1 MEKKLPLYE
10 MMIGDTIQDDE
21 EVDFIALVEYPAIQK
36 NFLAFKDQFVEPGA
50 TESKEEFLPRC
61 IEYVINEGKESYQ
74 AVAICSNMWEG
85 RFQEDSYSDYPQS
98 AKDNAERGIRLNEE
112 IGNKC
117 ATQVGKVRAT
127 QIMKGEPLSI
137 ETIRRTYSYLSRA
150 AEYYN
155 PEDTEACGTISYLL
169 WGGEPMLRWAESKM
183 NQEDFQAVGFNK
195 FNIQNPEQRI
205 VTGPLM
211 IADLPIYR
219 RDADEE
225 YYVTFSAA
233 EIKKI
238 VQRFFK
244 KGYQSKVNVEH
255 STPVDGVF
263 MFESYIIDREKGIM
277 PPKGFEEVSNGSW
290 FGSFKVENEKIW
302 EEVKAGTFKGFSV
315 EGLFRYEKTNQVITE
330 EEQIM
335 NQIFK
340 ILSQIEQ

>member
-10 MMIGDTIQDDE
+10 MMIGDTTESEE

-36 NFLAFKDQFVEPGA
+36 NFLAFKDHLREVETAVNFNQF
-50 TESKEEFLPRC
+50 
-61 IEYVINEGKESYQ
+61 
-74 AVAICSNMWEG
+74 
-85 RFQEDSYSDYPQS
+85 
-98 AKDNAERGIRLNEE
+98 
-112 IGNKC
+112 
-117 ATQVGKVRAT
+117 
-127 QIMKGEPLSI
+127 SI
-137 ETIRRTYSYLSRA
+137 E
-150 AEYYN
+150 
-155 PEDTEACGTISYLL
+155 
-169 WGGEPMLRWAESKM
+169 
-183 NQEDFQAVGFNK
+183 
-195 FNIQNPEQRI
+195 NPEQRI

-219 RDADEE
+219 KDADEE

-340 ILSQIEQ
+340 ILAQIEQ

>member
-1 MEKKLPLYE
+1 
-10 MMIGDTIQDDE
+10 MMIGDAIEDDE

-36 NFLAFKDQFVEPGA
+36 NFLAFKDQFVEPA
-50 TESKEEFLPRC
+50 PNESKEEFLPRC
-61 IEYVINEGKESYQ
+61 IEYVINEGKESEQ

-112 IGNKC
+112 IGNRC

-127 QIMKGEPLSI
+127 QIMKGEPLSR

-150 AEYYN
+150 AEYYK

-183 NQEDFQAVGFNK
+183 NQDDFQAVGFNQ

-205 VTGPLM
+205 VTGALM

-244 KGYQSKVNVEH
+244 KGYQSRVNVEH

-277 PPKGFEEVSNGSW
+277 PPNGFEEVSDGSW
-290 FGSFKVENEKIW
+290 FGSFKVENDKIW

-315 EGLFRYEKTNQVITE
+315 EGLFRYEKTNKVITE

-335 NQIFK
+335 SQIFK

>member
-1 MEKKLPLYE
+1 
-10 MMIGDTIQDDE
+10 MMIGDAIEDDE

-36 NFLAFKDQFVEPGA
+36 NFLAFKDQFVEPA
-50 TESKEEFLPRC
+50 PNESKEEFLPRC
-61 IEYVINEGKESYQ
+61 IEYVINEGKESEQ

-112 IGNKC
+112 IGNRC

-127 QIMKGEPLSI
+127 QIMKGEPLSRD
-137 ETIRRTYSYLSRA
+137 TIRRTYSYLSRA
-150 AEYYN
+150 AEYYK

-183 NQEDFQAVGFNK
+183 NQDDFQAVGFNQ

-205 VTGPLM
+205 VTGALM

-244 KGYQSKVNVEH
+244 KGYQSRVNVEH

-277 PPKGFEEVSNGSW
+277 PPNGFEEVSDGSW

-315 EGLFRYEKTNQVITE
+315 EGLFRYKKTNKVITE
-330 EEQIM
+330 EEKIM
-335 NQIFK
+335 SQIFK

>member
-1 MEKKLPLYE
+1 
-10 MMIGDTIQDDE
+10 MMIGDAIEDDE

-36 NFLAFKDQFVEPGA
+36 NFLAFKDQFVEPA
-50 TESKEEFLPRC
+50 PNESKEEFLPRC
-61 IEYVINEGKESYQ
+61 IEYVINEGKESEQ

-112 IGNKC
+112 LGNKC

-127 QIMKGEPLSI
+127 QIMKGEPLSR

-150 AEYYN
+150 AEDYK

-183 NQEDFQAVGFNK
+183 NQDDFQAVGFNQ

-205 VTGPLM
+205 VTGALM

-244 KGYQSKVNVEH
+244 KGYQSRVNVEH

-277 PPKGFEEVSNGSW
+277 PPNGFEEVSDGSW

-315 EGLFRYEKTNQVITE
+315 EGLFRYEKTNKVITE

-335 NQIFK
+335 SQIFK

>member
-1 MEKKLPLYE
+1 
-10 MMIGDTIQDDE
+10 MMIGDAIEDDE

-36 NFLAFKDQFVEPGA
+36 NFLAFKDQFVEPA
-50 TESKEEFLPRC
+50 PNESKEEFLPRC
-61 IEYVINEGKESYQ
+61 IEYVINEGKESEQ

-112 IGNKC
+112 IGNRC

-127 QIMKGEPLSI
+127 QIMKGEPLSR

-150 AEYYN
+150 AEYYK

-183 NQEDFQAVGFNK
+183 NQDDFQAVGFNQ

-205 VTGPLM
+205 VTGALM

-244 KGYQSKVNVEH
+244 KGYQSRVNVEH

-277 PPKGFEEVSNGSW
+277 PPNGFEEVSDGSW

-315 EGLFRYEKTNQVITE
+315 EGLFRYKKTNKVITE

-335 NQIFK
+335 SQIFK

>member
-1 MEKKLPLYE
+1 
-10 MMIGDTIQDDE
+10 MMIGDAIEDDE

-36 NFLAFKDQFVEPGA
+36 NFLAFKDQFVEPTA
-50 TESKEEFLPRC
+50 NESKEEFLPRC
-61 IEYVINEGKESYQ
+61 IEYVINEGKESEQ
-74 AVAICSNMWEG
+74 AVAICSNLWEG

-112 IGNKC
+112 LGNKC

-127 QIMKGEPLSI
+127 QIMKGEPLSR

-150 AEYYN
+150 AEYYK

-183 NQEDFQAVGFNK
+183 NQEDFHAVGFNK

-205 VTGPLM
+205 VTGALM

-219 RDADEE
+219 RDGDEE

-244 KGYQSKVNVEH
+244 KGYQSRVNVEH

-277 PPKGFEEVSNGSW
+277 PPNGFEEGSDGSW

-315 EGLFRYEKTNQVITE
+315 EGLFRYEKTNKVITE

-335 NQIFK
+335 AQIFK
-340 ILSQIEQ
+340 ILSQIEH

>member
-10 MMIGDTIQDDE
+10 MMIGDTTESEE

-36 NFLAFKDQFVEPGA
+36 NFLAFKDHLREVETAVNFNQF
-50 TESKEEFLPRC
+50 
-61 IEYVINEGKESYQ
+61 
-74 AVAICSNMWEG
+74 
-85 RFQEDSYSDYPQS
+85 
-98 AKDNAERGIRLNEE
+98 
-112 IGNKC
+112 
-117 ATQVGKVRAT
+117 
-127 QIMKGEPLSI
+127 SI
-137 ETIRRTYSYLSRA
+137 E
-150 AEYYN
+150 
-155 PEDTEACGTISYLL
+155 
-169 WGGEPMLRWAESKM
+169 
-183 NQEDFQAVGFNK
+183 
-195 FNIQNPEQRI
+195 NPEQRI

-219 RDADEE
+219 KDADEE

>member
-1 MEKKLPLYE
+1 MEKKIPLYQ
-10 MMIGDTIQDDE
+10 MMIGDAIEDDE

-36 NFLAFKDQFVEPGA
+36 NFLAFKDQFVEPA
-50 TESKEEFLPRC
+50 PNESKEEFLPRC
-61 IEYVINEGKESYQ
+61 IEYVINEGKESEQ

-112 IGNKC
+112 IGNRC

-127 QIMKGEPLSI
+127 QIMKGEPLSR

-150 AEYYN
+150 AEYYK

-183 NQEDFQAVGFNK
+183 NQDDFQAVGFNQ

-205 VTGPLM
+205 VTGALM

-244 KGYQSKVNVEH
+244 KGYQSRVNVEH

-277 PPKGFEEVSNGSW
+277 PPNGFEEVSDGSW

-315 EGLFRYEKTNQVITE
+315 EGLFRYEKTNKVITE

-335 NQIFK
+335 SQIFK
-340 ILSQIEQ
+340 ILSQIEH

>member
-1 MEKKLPLYE
+1 MEKKIPLYQ
-10 MMIGDTIQDDE
+10 MMIGDAIEDDE

-36 NFLAFKDQFVEPGA
+36 NFLAFKDQFVEPA
-50 TESKEEFLPRC
+50 PNESKEEFLPRC
-61 IEYVINEGKESYQ
+61 IEYVINEGKESEQ

-112 IGNKC
+112 IGNRC

-127 QIMKGEPLSI
+127 QIMKGEPLSR

-150 AEYYN
+150 ADDYK

-183 NQEDFQAVGFNK
+183 NQDDFQAVGLNQFS
-195 FNIQNPEQRI
+195 IENPEQKI

-277 PPKGFEEVSNGSW
+277 PPKGFEEVSDGSW

-315 EGLFRYEKTNQVITE
+315 EGLFRYEKTNKVITE

-335 NQIFK
+335 SQIFK
-340 ILSQIEQ
+340 ILSQIEH

>member
-1 MEKKLPLYE
+1 
-10 MMIGDTIQDDE
+10 MMIGDAIEDDE

-36 NFLAFKDQFVEPGA
+36 NFLAFKDQFVEPA
-50 TESKEEFLPRC
+50 PNESKEEFLPRC
-61 IEYVINEGKESYQ
+61 IEYVINEGKESEQ

-85 RFQEDSYSDYPQS
+85 RFLEDSYSDYPQS

-112 IGNKC
+112 IGNRC

-127 QIMKGEPLSI
+127 QIMKGEPLSR

-150 AEYYN
+150 AEYYK

-183 NQEDFQAVGFNK
+183 NQDDFQAVGFNQ

-205 VTGPLM
+205 VTGALM

-244 KGYQSKVNVEH
+244 KGYQSRVNVEH

-277 PPKGFEEVSNGSW
+277 PPNGFEEVSDGSW

-315 EGLFRYEKTNQVITE
+315 EGLFRYEKTNKVITE

-335 NQIFK
+335 SQIFK

>member
-1 MEKKLPLYE
+1 MDKKLPLYE
-10 MMIGDTIQDDE
+10 MMIGDTTESEE

-36 NFLAFKDQFVEPGA
+36 NFLAFKDQFVEPA
-50 TESKEEFLPRC
+50 PNESKEDFLPRC
-61 IEYVINEGKESYQ
+61 IEYVINEGKESEQ
-74 AVAICSNMWEG
+74 AVAICSNLWEG
-85 RFQEDSYSDYPQS
+85 RFQEDSYNDYPQS

-112 IGNKC
+112 LGNKC

-127 QIMKGEPLSI
+127 QIMKGERLSR

-183 NQEDFQAVGFNK
+183 NQEDFHAVGFNK

-205 VTGPLM
+205 VTGALM

-219 RDADEE
+219 RDGEEE

-244 KGYQSKVNVEH
+244 KGYQSRVNVEH

-277 PPKGFEEVSNGSW
+277 PPKGFEDISNGSW

-315 EGLFRYEKTNQVITE
+315 EGLFRYEKTNKVVTE

-335 NQIFK
+335 QQIFK
-340 ILSQIEQ
+340 ILQQIEH

>member
-1 MEKKLPLYE
+1 MDKKLPLYE
-10 MMIGDTIQDDE
+10 MMIGDAIEDDE

-36 NFLAFKDQFVEPGA
+36 NFLAFSQQFVEPSQG
-50 TESKEEFLPRC
+50 ESKEDFLPRC
-61 IEYVINEGKESYQ
+61 IKYVINEGKESEQ
-74 AVAICSNMWEG
+74 AVAICSNIWEQNFTKIQVIICKECRHSWDYQEG
-85 RFQEDSYSDYPQS
+85 GKEPYTCHMCGYNNKEELAEDSYNDYPQS

-127 QIMKGEPLSI
+127 QIMKGEPLSR

-150 AEYYN
+150 AEYYK
-155 PEDTEACGTISYLL
+155 PEDSAACGTISYLL

-183 NQEDFQAVGFNK
+183 NQDDFRSVGFNQ
-195 FNIQNPEQRI
+195 FSIENPEQKI

-219 RDADEE
+219 RENDEE

-277 PPKGFEEVSNGSW
+277 PPKGYEEISNGSW

-302 EEVKAGTFKGFSV
+302 EEDCK
-315 EGLFRYEKTNQVITE
+315 
-330 EEQIM
+330 
-335 NQIFK
+335 
-340 ILSQIEQ
+340 

>member
-1 MEKKLPLYE
+1 MEKKIPLYQ
-10 MMIGDTIQDDE
+10 MIIGDAIEDDE

-36 NFLAFKDQFVEPGA
+36 NFLAFKDQFVEPA
-50 TESKEEFLPRC
+50 PNESKEEFLPRC
-61 IEYVINEGKESYQ
+61 IEYVINEGKESEQ

-85 RFQEDSYSDYPQS
+85 RFQED
-98 AKDNAERGIRLNEE
+98 
-112 IGNKC
+112 
-117 ATQVGKVRAT
+117 
-127 QIMKGEPLSI
+127 
-137 ETIRRTYSYLSRA
+137 
-150 AEYYN
+150 
-155 PEDTEACGTISYLL
+155 
-169 WGGEPMLRWAESKM
+169 
-183 NQEDFQAVGFNK
+183 FQAVGFNQ
-195 FNIQNPEQRI
+195 FSIENPEQKI

-277 PPKGFEEVSNGSW
+277 PPKGFEEVSDGSW

-315 EGLFRYEKTNQVITE
+315 EGLFRYEKTNKVITE

-335 NQIFK
+335 SQIFK
-340 ILSQIEQ
+340 ILSQIEH

>member
-1 MEKKLPLYE
+1 MDKKLPLYE
-10 MMIGDTIQDDE
+10 MMIADTSEGEE

-36 NFLAFKDQFVEPGA
+36 NFLAFGEQFVQPGPN
-50 TESKEEFLPRC
+50 EKEEDFIPRC
-61 IEYVINEGKESYQ
+61 IEYLINEGKDNEQ
-74 AVAICSNMWEG
+74 AVAICYSMWEQK
-85 RFQEDSYSDYPQS
+85 FQEDSYNDYPQS

-127 QIMKGEPLSI
+127 QIMKGEKLSR

-155 PEDTEACGTISYLL
+155 PEDDKACGTISYLL

-183 NQEDFQAVGFNK
+183 NQEDFRSVGVNK
-195 FNIQNPEQRI
+195 FSIENKEQRI

-219 RDADEE
+219 RDGEEE
-225 YYVTFSAA
+225 YYVVFSAA

-255 STPVDGVF
+255 STPVDGVY
-263 MFESYIIDREKGIM
+263 MFESYIIDRSKGVLA
-277 PPKGFEEVSNGSW
+277 PKGFEGIADGSW

-315 EGLFRYEKTNQVITE
+315 EGLFKYEKTNKVVTE

-335 NQIFK
+335 AQIFK
-340 ILSQIEQ
+340 ILSQIEH

>member
-1 MEKKLPLYE
+1 
-10 MMIGDTIQDDE
+10 MMIGDTTDSEE
-21 EVDFIALVEYPAIQK
+21 EVDFIALVEHPAIQK
-36 NFLAFKDQFVEPGA
+36 NFLAFKDQ
-50 TESKEEFLPRC
+50 
-61 IEYVINEGKESYQ
+61 Y
-74 AVAICSNMWEG
+74 
-85 RFQEDSYSDYPQS
+85 QEDSYNDYPQS
-98 AKDNAERGIRLNEE
+98 ARDNAERGIRLNEE

-117 ATQVGKVRAT
+117 ATQVGKIRAT
-127 QIMKGEPLSI
+127 QIMKGENLSRDV
-137 ETIRRTYSYLSRA
+137 IRRTYSYLSRA

-155 PEDTEACGTISYLL
+155 PEDTKACGTISYLL
-169 WGGEPMLRWAESKM
+169 WGGEPMLRWAERKM
-183 NQEDFQAVGFNK
+183 NQDDFRAIGYNQFS
-195 FNIQNPEQRI
+195 IQNPEQRI

-219 RDADEE
+219 RDEDEE
-225 YYVTFSAA
+225 YYVTFSAS

-277 PPKGFEEVSNGSW
+277 PPKGFEDISNGSW

-315 EGLFRYEKTNQVITE
+315 EGLFRYEKTNKVVTE
-330 EEQIM
+330 EDRIM
-335 NQIFK
+335 NEIFK
-340 ILSQIEQ
+340 ILSQIEH

>member
-1 MEKKLPLYE
+1 MDKKLPLYE
-10 MMIGDTIQDDE
+10 MMISDTPEGEE

-36 NFLAFKDQFVEPGA
+36 NFLAFNEQFE
-50 TESKEEFLPRC
+50 
-61 IEYVINEGKESYQ
+61 ESY
-74 AVAICSNMWEG
+74 N
-85 RFQEDSYSDYPQS
+85 DYPQS

-127 QIMKGEPLSI
+127 QIMKGEMLSR
-137 ETIRRTYSYLSRA
+137 ETIQRTYSYLSRA

-155 PEDTEACGTISYLL
+155 PDDTEACGTISYLL

-183 NQEDFQAVGFNK
+183 NQEDFRSVGVNK
-195 FNIQNPEQRI
+195 FSIQNQEQKI

-219 RDADEE
+219 RDGEEE
-225 YYVTFSAA
+225 YYVTFSAE

-244 KGYQSKVNVEH
+244 KGYQAKVNVEH

-263 MFESYIIDREKGIM
+263 MFESYIIDREKGVL
-277 PPKGFEEVSNGSW
+277 PPKGFEEVSDGSW

-315 EGLFRYEKTNQVITE
+315 EGLFKYEKTNKVVTE

-335 NQIFK
+335 AQIFK
-340 ILSQIEQ
+340 ILQQIEH

>member
-1 MEKKLPLYE
+1 MEKKIPLYQ
-10 MMIGDTIQDDE
+10 MMIGDAIEDDE

-36 NFLAFKDQFVEPGA
+36 NFLAFKDQFVEPA
-50 TESKEEFLPRC
+50 PNESKEEFLPRC
-61 IEYVINEGKESYQ
+61 IEYVINEGKESEQ

-112 IGNKC
+112 IGNRC

-127 QIMKGEPLSI
+127 QIMKGEPLSR

-150 AEYYN
+150 ADDYK

-183 NQEDFQAVGFNK
+183 NQDDFQAVGFNQ
-195 FNIQNPEQRI
+195 FSIENPEQKI

-277 PPKGFEEVSNGSW
+277 PPKGFEEVSDGSW
-290 FGSFKVENEKIW
+290 FGSFKV
-302 EEVKAGTFKGFSV
+302 
-315 EGLFRYEKTNQVITE
+315 
-330 EEQIM
+330 
-335 NQIFK
+335 
-340 ILSQIEQ
+340 